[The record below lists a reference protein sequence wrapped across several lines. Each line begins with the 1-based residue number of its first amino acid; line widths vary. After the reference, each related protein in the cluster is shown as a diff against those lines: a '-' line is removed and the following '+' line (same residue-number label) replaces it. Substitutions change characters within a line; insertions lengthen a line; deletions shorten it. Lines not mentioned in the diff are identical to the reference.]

1 MKTIPFISLSISLT
15 AFPLLAIPAE
25 ATPVGMSSNPVI
37 FDNGGALSGGLGL
50 VSDAGAAPTAVIAD
64 DFILSPGQ
72 TTITDYHWSGAYLNS
87 PLGSEPMDNFT
98 ILILDDLNGSPNNVV
113 EVPVQFSSVDRQ
125 LTGEFLGSGQ
135 QIYEYWIEPGNL
147 VELMADT
154 PYWIAIFNE
163 TPGGEWVWAQS
174 DDTGNA
180 FINFDSMLDP
190 SAWQELD
197 TLGVP
202 SEMAFNLTGPSA
214 PTQVPEPGIAMG
226 ILLVGSMMASRK
238 IKPNKN

>member
-1 MKTIPFISLSISLT
+1 MKTNSFISLSISLA

-25 ATPVGMSSNPVI
+25 ASSVGMSFNPVI
-37 FDNGGALSGGLGL
+37 YDDGGVLSGGLGII
-50 VSDAGAAPTAVIAD
+50 SDAGAVPTALVAD

-72 TTITDYHWSGAYLNS
+72 TTITDYHWFGAYLNS
-87 PLGSEPMDNFT
+87 PIGSEPTDSFS
-98 ILILDDLNGSPNNVV
+98 ILILDDLNGSPNNVL
-113 EVPVQFSSVDRQ
+113 EVPLQFGSVDRQ

-135 QIYEYWIEPGNL
+135 QIFEYWIEPGNL
-147 VELMADT
+147 VELEADT

-174 DDTGNA
+174 ADTGNA
-180 FINFDSMLDP
+180 SINFDPLLNP

-202 SEMAFNLTGPSA
+202 SEMAFNLTGRSI
-214 PTQVPEPGIAMG
+214 PEPGIAIG
-226 ILLVGSMMASRK
+226 LLLVGSMMASHK
-238 IKPNKN
+238 IKANKD